1 MAKLNAAF
9 AKVLDNREIKEKLLA
24 QGAEAA
30 PSTPAEFDRVIKEE
44 LAKWD
49 S

>member
-1 MAKLNAAF
+1 MPSL
-9 AKVLDNREIKEKLLA
+9 KEKLFA

-44 LAKWD
+44 LARWEYVIRAANIKPE
-49 S
+49 